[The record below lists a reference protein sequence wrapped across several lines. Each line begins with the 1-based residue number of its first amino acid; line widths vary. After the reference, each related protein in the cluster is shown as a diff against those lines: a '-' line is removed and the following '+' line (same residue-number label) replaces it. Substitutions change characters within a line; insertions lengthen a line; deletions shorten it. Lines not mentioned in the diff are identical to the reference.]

1 MASSRKLKKGQKVKI
16 KSCEQIKKLGHHA
29 SACFVSSMEIYCGKI
44 VTIVYLND
52 LANWFKIKED
62 EDAFWWS
69 IDMVDLIVMDD
80 EYDIE

>member
-1 MASSRKLKKGQKVKI
+1 MTSNRKLKKGLKIKI
-16 KSCEQIKKLGHHA
+16 KSADQIKKLGHHVT
-29 SACFVSSMEIYCGKI
+29 ACFVSSMEIYCDRI
-44 VTIVYLND
+44 VTIIYLND

-69 IDMVDLIVMDD
+69 IDMVDLIIMDD